1 MFGPCFN
8 RGKHVTQL
16 LGYIFYDIIYL
27 HIYIYYLILYN
38 LLLKICNVLYSVS
51 LTAHIHAPGT
61 AAEGGRGDAAEAS
74 AGDGGETACGAATR
88 QTGRRNGTG
97 RDAGKQKLGQPWMG
111 GLVLYYTLI
120 LLAINGDAH

>member
-1 MFGPCFN
+1 M
-8 RGKHVTQL
+8 H
-16 LGYIFYDIIYL
+16 
-27 HIYIYYLILYN
+27 
-38 LLLKICNVLYSVS
+38 VLYSVS

-61 AAEGGRGDAAEAS
+61 AAE
-74 AGDGGETACGAATR
+74 GDGGETACGAATR

>member
-1 MFGPCFN
+1 M
-8 RGKHVTQL
+8 
-16 LGYIFYDIIYL
+16 
-27 HIYIYYLILYN
+27 
-38 LLLKICNVLYSVS
+38 LLKICNVLYSVS

-61 AAEGGRGDAAEAS
+61 AAEGGRGDAADAS